1 MIISS
6 ICGIVAKRAHG
17 GSMVGPAFGFRTRQ
31 VITGAVI
38 CFIGCHA
45 SLWAATVQDSV
56 RSGTDG
62 GYAKTSDQVIQL
74 ATQIAMG
81 TDFNGLFRFQSLGI
95 PSGATIDSAFIR
107 ICGTGSQSDSCY
119 AKILAEDTGS
129 ATTFSTYSDWT
140 ARHQTTARVG
150 WDLPEFVNLAF
161 VTSPNIKIVIQEVVD
176 RADWDSAN
184 NLALFLRDSL
194 GNHVRYVND
203 MSYDGVAYSA
213 KILIYYTAGSPPSGG
228 SVLRGR
234 WERLIS
240 D

>member
-1 MIISS
+1 MTISS
-6 ICGIVAKRAHG
+6 TCGIAPRRVHG
-17 GSMVGPAFGFRTRQ
+17 GSTVEPAFGFITRR
-31 VITGAVI
+31 VITAAVV
-38 CFIGCHA
+38 CFIGCHT
-45 SLWAATVQDSV
+45 SLWAATVRDSV

-81 TDFNGLFRFQSLGI
+81 PDFNGLFRFQSIGI
-95 PSGATIDSAFIR
+95 PSGATIDSAFLR

-129 ATTFSTYSDWT
+129 ATTFSAYSDWA
-140 ARHQTTARVG
+140 ARHQSTARVG
-150 WDLPEFVNLAF
+150 WDLPDFVNLTF
-161 VTSPNIKIVIQEVVD
+161 VTSPNIKTVIQEVVD

-194 GNHVRYVND
+194 GNHVRYIND

-228 SVLRGR
+228 SVLRSR
-234 WERLIS
+234 RERLIS